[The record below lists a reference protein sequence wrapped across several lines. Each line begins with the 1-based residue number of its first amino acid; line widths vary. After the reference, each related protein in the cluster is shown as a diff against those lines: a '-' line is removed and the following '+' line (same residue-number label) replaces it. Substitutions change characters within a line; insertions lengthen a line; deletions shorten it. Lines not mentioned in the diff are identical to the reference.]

1 MLRSLDIVYIG
12 SVEPWEVF
20 TLDGVALSDQCI
32 SERLLNSR
40 NEDELEV
47 GATGCRRTSQMN
59 SDEVLIGGVDL
70 GTQNLQVEG
79 GLRMSW

>member
-1 MLRSLDIVYIG
+1 MSYIG

-47 GATGCRRTSQMN
+47 GATGCRRTS
-59 SDEVLIGGVDL
+59 
-70 GTQNLQVEG
+70 
-79 GLRMSW
+79 